1 MTHADPTPRPAP
13 RSTPRFTIV
22 IPLYNHARY
31 IDAAIRS
38 VLDQDRPADEIIL
51 IDDGSTDRGLAIAHR
66 LLDGERCA
74 TVRTQPNAGAH
85 VTLNRCIAAST
96 GDLIAV
102 LNSDDVFHP
111 GKLARCAALF
121 TADDAPDLVFGG
133 VRIIGADGAT
143 VPGGPV
149 VDWLARA
156 REFAT
161 RTGLLPLSL
170 LHENHCV
177 TTSNMV
183 FRRSLW
189 ERVAGF
195 QPLRYCHDLDFLA
208 AAARHGVVRDDAG
221 VEHIGYRVHDSN
233 TIKETLAKVRVEI
246 GAVLASALVEDGAG
260 LAGGALD
267 PDHAL
272 AMLEMLRTKGLSD
285 LVVTLAASYRA
296 YPDRAAFYAAAT
308 SAAMA
313 PVLMAAQDQATRLP
327 APPIRGRPKSGAPVT
342 LAIEV
347 SSFDKGGL
355 EKVVLDTAVLFRER
369 GFVPLVVSAGAVGL
383 LGEAAAAQ
391 GIEVVRLPQAGRTA
405 FYRSLLRARG
415 VRLSMSHFSRTGYEL
430 FHELGI
436 PNITFIHNVYA
447 FLAGDALAGFRADD
461 RFVDTYISV
470 SPNATRYATRK
481 LGIDPAKVVTVPN
494 GLVFEEHERRA
505 QAAPAIDRASLGLL
519 DTDTVLLN
527 VASYNLHKGHYLMA
541 RAMELLLQGGRRDI
555 KVVCVG
561 NEIHA
566 PHVAALRAHLQA
578 RRLERHILL
587 PGYIPDVAAMHR
599 MSDAFLLPSFIEGWS
614 IAMNEAMFHA
624 KPMIL
629 SDTGGSAE
637 VIEDEDTGILI
648 PNEYGDILDLDAPL
662 LDELAY
668 APHDYQT
675 APALAAAMARVADSP
690 LLWQLAGQRG
700 RAKVLAR
707 YGFPEAVDR
716 YVTEMRRLL
725 EA

>member
-1 MTHADPTPRPAP
+1 MPPADPRFA
-13 RSTPRFTIV
+13 PRFTVV

-31 IDAAIRS
+31 IEAALRS
-38 VLDQDRPADEIIL
+38 VLDQERPADEIIL
-51 IDDGSTDRGLAIAHR
+51 IDDGSTDDGLSIAR
-66 LLDGERCA
+66 RMLDGVRTA

-85 VTLNRCIAAST
+85 TTLNRCIASST

-111 GKLARCAALF
+111 GKLARCARLF
-121 TADDAPDLVFGG
+121 AAPDAPDLVFGG

-143 VPGGPV
+143 VPEGPV
-149 VDWLARA
+149 VDWLGRA
-156 REFAT
+156 LEFAA

-170 LHENHCV
+170 LHENYCV

-183 FRRSLW
+183 FRRALW
-189 ERVAGF
+189 ERVGGF

-208 AAARHGVVRDDAG
+208 AAARHGVMLHDEHI
-221 VEHIGYRVHDSN
+221 EHIGYRVHDAN
-233 TIKETLAKVRVEI
+233 TIKETVAKVRVEI
-246 GAVLASALVEDGAG
+246 GAVLASALMEDGPG

-267 PDHAL
+267 PARAL
-272 AMLEMLRTKGLSD
+272 DMLEVLRAKGLSD
-285 LVVTLAASYRA
+285 LVVTLAATYRT
-296 YPDRAAFYAAAT
+296 YPGRAAFYAAAT
-308 SAAMA
+308 APAMA
-313 PVLMAAQDQATRLP
+313 PALTAAQDPAARLP
-327 APPIRGRPKSGAPVT
+327 PPPARRRPTRAPVT

-391 GIEVVRLPQAGRTA
+391 GVEVVRLPKAGRMA
-405 FYRSLLRARG
+405 FYRSLLRARD
-415 VRLSMSHFSRTGYEL
+415 VRLSMSHFSRTGYEV
-430 FHELGI
+430 FRELGI
-436 PNITFIHNVYA
+436 PNLTFIHNVYA
-447 FLAGDALAGFRADD
+447 FLAGDALAAFQADD

-481 LGIDPAKVVTVPN
+481 LGIDPAKVVTIPN

-505 QAAPAIDRASLGLL
+505 HDAQPIDRASLGLL
-519 DTDTVLLN
+519 DTDTVFLN

-541 RAMELLLQGGRRDI
+541 RAMELLLQDGRQDI
-555 KVVCVG
+555 RIVCVG

-566 PHVAALRAHLQA
+566 PHVAALREHIRSRGLQ
-578 RRLERHILL
+578 RHMLL
-587 PGYIPDVAAMHR
+587 PGYIPDVASMHR

-637 VIEDEDTGILI
+637 VIEDEDTGILL

-668 APHDYQT
+668 APHDYRT
-675 APALAAAMARVADSP
+675 APALAAAIARVADAPSH
-690 LLWQLAGQRG
+690 WQAAGQRG
-700 RAKVLAR
+700 RAKLLTR
-707 YGFPEAVDR
+707 YAFEDAVDR

-725 EA
+725 SA